1 MAYYVDLFSPDT
13 YTAFMDSAR
22 TLSGFRESQRRAAS
36 RIRPGDT
43 LIAYVTKVS
52 RWVGLL
58 VVEDGPFEDATPV
71 FRDPDPFIVRFHVQP
86 RLWLPVEEGIPIRD
100 PALWHTLSFTRG
112 QDPATATWTGKLRA
126 SLTPIDPQDA
136 EHLVTVL
143 EEQARSRRAY
153 PLTDQEQR
161 RWRSRPVPGAG
172 RDVIITIPDNEER
185 GPEPLDEAPRESSRI
200 QALLAHVGT
209 RMGYQIWVPPADR
222 DRVIAASGGRT
233 LELLTRLPLNYDT
246 DTLRTIEQ
254 IDVLW
259 LRRRFIQRAFEVEHT
274 TAVYSGILRMAD
286 LMALQPNLDIKL
298 HIVAPAA
305 RRVKVFAELRRPAFA
320 HYERGPMYERCTFL
334 AYDSVEALAGQPWLE
349 HLQESVVDEFAEHAE
364 DAEE

>member
-13 YTAFMDSAR
+13 YTAFTASSR
-22 TLSGFRESQRRAAS
+22 TVSGFRESQRRAAG
-36 RIRPGDT
+36 RVRPGDM

-58 VVEDGPFEDATPV
+58 VVEDGPFEEATPV
-71 FRDPDPFIVRFHVQP
+71 FRDPDPFIVRFHVRP
-86 RLWLPVEEGIPIRD
+86 SLWLPIEEGIPIRD
-100 PALWHTLSFTRG
+100 PALWPTLSFTRDE
-112 QDPATATWTGKLRA
+112 DPTTARWTGKLRA
-126 SLTPIDPQDA
+126 SLTPLDPHDGA
-136 EHLVTVL
+136 RLVTVL
-143 EEQARSRRAY
+143 EEQERSRRAY

-161 RWRSRPVPGAG
+161 RWNRRPTPGAG
-172 RDVIITIPDNEER
+172 RDVIITIPEDEER
-185 GPEPLDEAPRESSRI
+185 LPGAIDEAPRESSRI

-233 LELLTRLPLNYDT
+233 LDLLTRLPLNYDA

-259 LRRRFIQRAFEVEHT
+259 LRRRAIQRAFEVEHT

-286 LMALQPNLDIKL
+286 LMALQPNIDIKL
-298 HIVAPAA
+298 HIVAPTA
-305 RRVKVFAELRRPAFA
+305 RRAKVFAELRRPAFA
-320 HYERGPMYERCTFL
+320 YYERGPMYERCTFL